1 MNIIA
6 FLPEHIPQAIGL
18 HSKFYS
24 HAQQNFSLLPPL
36 PDLSEQLHNLT
47 QNGWG
52 FAALQEGK
60 LIGYMS
66 PFASI
71 PHFFGNDPG
80 LYIPLHGLA
89 AQWEDRC
96 EILSR
101 LYQAAAHHWVTKGLV
116 SHGLSLYAF
125 DGELIST
132 FFHLGFGQR
141 VGDALRSTEPIDA
154 PMPPGLRFVELCP
167 SQRQLISPLARALS
181 AHLGAS
187 PCFMPSVNASTHEGT
202 RLFAAFKTEELIAY
216 LETH

>member
-1 MNIIA
+1 MRNSVPA
-6 FLPEHIPQAIGL
+6 LSGRR
-18 HSKFYS
+18 
-24 HAQQNFSLLPPL
+24 PPL
-36 PDLSEQLHNLT
+36 
-47 QNGWG
+47 
-52 FAALQEGK
+52 
-60 LIGYMS
+60 
-66 PFASI
+66 
-71 PHFFGNDPG
+71 GNQGP
-80 LYIPLHGLA
+80 
-89 AQWEDRC
+89 
-96 EILSR
+96 
-101 LYQAAAHHWVTKGLV
+101 LV

-216 LETH
+216 LEVTDSGETFVDDDPSAQHLCGAYCLPEYRGNGVSSALLNYVLMHLRAEGYTLCGVDYESINPTAMAFWQKFFTPFTVGLTRRIDERILKELQ